1 MDKFT
6 EARQSLGK
14 AVAALMRKFDTSAH
28 MSVGM
33 YHFYAKGN
41 GGADAAYV
49 YEMGWKKGESNLG
62 VFALRKKW
70 NGWEDAVSDATTI
83 EDLQIC
89 LRYMPVAEKLMEV
102 EEPNGICD

>member
-14 AVAALMRKFDTSAH
+14 VIAKLMQKHDTTAH
-28 MSVGM
+28 MSIGD

-41 GGADAAYV
+41 GGADQNYV
-49 YEMGWKKGESNLG
+49 FEMGWRKGGDLLG

-70 NGWEDAVSDATTI
+70 NGWDDAVSDATTI
-83 EDLQIC
+83 EDLQEC
-89 LRYMPVAEKLMEV
+89 LKYMPVAEKLMEIEDV
-102 EEPNGICD
+102 GS